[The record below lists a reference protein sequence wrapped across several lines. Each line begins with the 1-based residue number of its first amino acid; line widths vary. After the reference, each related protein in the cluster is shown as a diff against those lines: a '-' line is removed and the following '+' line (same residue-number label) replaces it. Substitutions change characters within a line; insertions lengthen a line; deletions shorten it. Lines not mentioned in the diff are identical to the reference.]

1 MLWPCWGKFDFIQ
14 TLLPHCTS
22 ISFVLKNVG
31 LCWSRLITSF
41 NICRT
46 HSCTHPSMKITKTY
60 KMLSNMELLEG
71 YEENIDDCIEKES
84 QIESNTSRKREAQS
98 EKNGKASLLLLNICV
113 LSVSTPSWRFVWLQ
127 YGGTRVTQRRE
138 PGSHSQFSCKL
149 LKNVGMMLEPF
160 WMASAQHCTT
170 CFTCWSKCWSKC
182 WDRFEWPPYNMF
194 YMLEQMLEQ
203 MLGPFWMASAQH
215 RTTWPNNV
223 GWMLEQ
229 MLGPFERAFTWS
241 ENLLQMFIFFL
252 VVYQQF
258 WKSSCMFLLI

>member
-1 MLWPCWGKFDFIQ
+1 MRKLTCEYDQMRMLWPCWSKFDFIQ

-22 ISFVLKNVG
+22 ISFVLENVG

-41 NICRT
+41 NICWT

-71 YEENIDDCIEKES
+71 YEENIDDCVEKEG

-138 PGSHSQFSCKL
+138 PGSLSQFSRKL

-160 WMASAQHCTT
+160 EWPPHNIVQHGPTMLGE
-170 CFTCWSKCWSKC
+170 CWSKC
-182 WDRFEWPPYNMF
+182 WDCLNRP
-194 YMLEQMLEQ
+194 LRGQK
-203 MLGPFWMASAQH
+203 
-215 RTTWPNNV
+215 
-223 GWMLEQ
+223 
-229 MLGPFERAFTWS
+229 
-241 ENLLQMFIFFL
+241 IFCKCSYF
-252 VVYQQF
+252 
-258 WKSSCMFLLI
+258 S